1 MGRNRGRKGH
11 QAKKEGEQGDGDAGE
26 QQQRQNEYQQPSDP
40 PRAVLAVHPQGAA
53 VAVAVGP
60 ELRVFDTK

>member
-1 MGRNRGRKGH
+1 MGRTRGKGRGRAKG
-11 QAKKEGEQGDGDAGE
+11 EGEQGDGTAGQ

-40 PRAVLAVHPQGAA
+40 PRAVLAVHPKGAA

-60 ELRVFDTK
+60 ELRVYDTK